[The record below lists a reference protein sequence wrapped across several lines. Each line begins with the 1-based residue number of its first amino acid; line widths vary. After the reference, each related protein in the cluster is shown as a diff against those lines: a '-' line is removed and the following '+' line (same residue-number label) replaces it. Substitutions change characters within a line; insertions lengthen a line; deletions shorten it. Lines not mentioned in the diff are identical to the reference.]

1 MDEDGKA
8 FPACRPDSPSTGADD
23 RGLGAYSDRLCRFR
37 HTKRDQSAALTTWSL
52 FQVRAWAQRVA
63 NKINYRETRGWQCKK
78 NLDTYHGSI
87 RKASLVR
94 VALNGSTRS
103 PGLHAITQ
111 ALDTDERC
119 AASGHWSADPVCR
132 TTSPTGSLDRASSLS
147 RRGLS
152 MPEQGLGESRT
163 DRDAAVAKQPKYD
176 AFLSY
181 SHAADG
187 RLAPAVQ
194 QGLHQLTKPWYQLRA
209 LRVFRDQLSLSA
221 NPDLWATITAALR
234 GSRFFILLA
243 SPDAA
248 ASSWVQREVEYWQAH
263 HEQATFLIALTDGTI
278 IWDHATGD
286 FDWTRTTALPSQ
298 LRGWFHTEPLWVQLD
313 WARSDAQLSVRH
325 SRFRGAI
332 ATLAAPIR
340 GVAKDDL
347 DSEDV
352 RQHRRTTRVRNGGI
366 VVLALLTV
374 VSVIL
379 GLVAEQQA
387 HQAQTALQRAL
398 SREMS
403 TRSQALGDIDPAVS
417 TLLSVA
423 AWRLDPTSDARAAMI
438 AAFNR
443 PGIGVFPDGGGAV
456 ALSPDHRILATGD
469 TKNGTVHLW
478 DAVTHKPAGAPLI
491 GHTDLVGTMKFSP
504 RGNTLATGS
513 ADGTVRLWDTAS
525 HQQVGDPLT
534 PGGGTVIAL
543 TFSRDGNMLATGSAD
558 GTVRLWDTASARPI
572 GDPFAGYDTGA
583 IAFSPDG
590 HTLAFFG
597 HDTTV
602 RLWDIASHRQLG
614 EPLTGFVGQVFAI
627 AFSPD
632 GEFLATGGAD
642 GAARVWEVATHRS
655 LGTLMGFKGGIET
668 GGGGIHVVAFSA
680 DGDTLT
686 AVGYNGTVRS
696 WDLTTGSQ
704 IGDVLT
710 SAVGMIGTSFTPDGD
725 ILAISGNDGTV
736 RLWNLANR
744 NHRGAPLT
752 DGDNSG
758 SSAVF
763 SPDGRIL
770 AIGDFNGTVRLW
782 DVASHAQLGA
792 LTGATGAAASIVFS
806 PDGQSMAVGDFSSS
820 VQLWDVTTHTPIGG
834 PFTKYFG
841 EPIAFGPDGRTL
853 LTNGDTGLRMWD
865 IATRTSIA
873 DFQTEHSVAA
883 AVSGDGRILAIGA
896 DDGKIQ
902 LWNLNTRTRIGAPL
916 DGSGELVSS
925 LAFSSDRRTL
935 AVGSLHGNIQLWDI
949 AKHTPLGDPLSGAV
963 GEAITAVAFS
973 PDGATLAAVPE
984 TETGHLWDVA
994 THIQVGAPLT
1004 PRSAEPIGSVAF
1016 NPDGRTLVTST
1027 STHGV
1032 VARLWDVPST
1042 AQVDS
1047 VLCTRVGRSLT
1058 PAEWHRYLPDL
1069 PYQQVC
1075 P

>member
-1 MDEDGKA
+1 VSSL
-8 FPACRPDSPSTGADD
+8 R
-23 RGLGAYSDRLCRFR
+23 RNLGALNPARRPPNDRANHRIIDLETAVLCP
-37 HTKRDQSAALTTWSL
+37 
-52 FQVRAWAQRVA
+52 
-63 NKINYRETRGWQCKK
+63 
-78 NLDTYHGSI
+78 
-87 RKASLVR
+87 
-94 VALNGSTRS
+94 RS
-103 PGLHAITQ
+103 PDRHAITQ
-111 ALDTDERC
+111 ALGTDERC
-119 AASGHWSADPVCR
+119 AASGHWSADPIRR
-132 TTSPTGSLDRASSLS
+132 TTSLTDLLDLYWIGVVVVAEDV
-147 RRGLS
+147 S
-152 MPEQGLGESRT
+152 MPEQGVGELRT
-163 DRDAAVAKQPKYD
+163 DRDAAVAKQPEYD

-194 QGLHQLTKPWYQLRA
+194 RGLHQLAKPWYQLRA

-243 SPDAA
+243 SPDAV

-263 HEQATFLIALTDGTI
+263 REQATFLIALTDGTI
-278 IWDHATGD
+278 VWDHATGD

-325 SRFRGAI
+325 SSFRGAI

-366 VVLALLTV
+366 VVLVLLTV

-398 SREMS
+398 ARELA

-456 ALSPDHRILATGD
+456 ALSPDHHILATGD

-491 GHTDLVGTMKFSP
+491 GHTDLVGPIKFSP

-525 HQQVGDPLT
+525 HRQLGDPLT
-534 PGGGTVIAL
+534 PAGGVIVAL
-543 TFSRDGNMLATGSAD
+543 AFSRDGNMLATGSAE
-558 GTVRLWDTASARPI
+558 GTVQLWDTASHRQL
-572 GDPFAGYDTGA
+572 GDPFEGYDTGA

-590 HTLAFFG
+590 HALAFFG
-597 HDTTV
+597 RDNTV
-602 RLWDIASHRQLG
+602 RLWDIASRRQLSD
-614 EPLTGFVGQVFAI
+614 PLTGFVGQVFAI

-632 GEFLATGGAD
+632 GRFLATGGAD
-642 GAARVWEVATHRS
+642 GAVRLWEVATYRS
-655 LGTLMGFKGGIET
+655 LRTLMGFKGGIET
-668 GGGGIHVVAFSA
+668 GGGGVHVVAFSA
-680 DGDTLT
+680 DGGTLT
-686 AVGYNGTVRS
+686 ASGYNGTVRS

-710 SAVGMIGTSFTPDGD
+710 GAVGMIGSSFSPDGD

-744 NHRGAPLT
+744 NHRGTPFT
-752 DGDNSG
+752 DSDSG
-758 SSAVF
+758 SSSAVF

-770 AIGDFNGTVRLW
+770 AIGYVNGTVRLW
-782 DVASHAQLGA
+782 DVASHAQIGTA
-792 LTGATGAAASIVFS
+792 LTGGTGAITSIVFS
-806 PDGQSMAVGDFSSS
+806 PDGRSVAVGGFSSP
-820 VQLWDVTTHTPIGG
+820 VQLWDIVTHTPIGG
-834 PFTKYFG
+834 PLTNYSG
-841 EPIAFGPDGRTL
+841 EPIAFGSDGRTL
-853 LTNGDTGLRMWD
+853 LTTGSTGHRVWD
-865 IATRTSIA
+865 VATRTSIA
-873 DFQTEHSVAA
+873 NFQTENSVVAA
-883 AVSGDGRILAIGA
+883 MSGDSRVLAIGA
-896 DDGKIQ
+896 DDGKVQ
-902 LWNLNTRTRIGAPL
+902 LWDFNTRTRIGDPL
-916 DGSGELVSS
+916 AGSRELVS

-935 AVGSLHGNIQLWDI
+935 AVGSRHGNIQLWDI
-949 AKHTPLGDPLSGAV
+949 TRHTPLGDPLSGSAA
-963 GEAITAVAFS
+963 EAITAMVFS
-973 PDGATLAAVPE
+973 PNGATLATASE

-994 THIQVGAPLT
+994 SHLQVGTPLI
-1004 PRSAEPIGSVAF
+1004 PRPAETIGSVAF
-1016 NPDGRTLVTST
+1016 SPDGHTLVTST
-1027 STHGV
+1027 DGV
-1032 VARLWDVPST
+1032 AARLWDVPST

-1058 PAEWHRYLPDL
+1058 PDEWHRYIPDL

-1075 P
+1075 PRTRRAPRAGR